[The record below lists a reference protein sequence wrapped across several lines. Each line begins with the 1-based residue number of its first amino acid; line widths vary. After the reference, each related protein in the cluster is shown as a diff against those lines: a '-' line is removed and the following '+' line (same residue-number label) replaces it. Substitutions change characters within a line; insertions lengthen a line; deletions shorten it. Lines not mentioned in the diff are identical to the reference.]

1 MQAYFTGAFKCSIHD
16 ARHGSNINRKV
27 RIDITKQ
34 NQVEQFSSDIKTEV
48 GKFDERLKN
57 VVGR

>member
-27 RIDITKQ
+27 RITKQ
-34 NQVEQFSSDIKTEV
+34 NQVEQFSPDIKTEV